1 MSNKLQKQE
10 TPKAAKQS
18 ITPEVMSSDPLAKNM
33 TEEQVSQVKQ
43 MLGQVCQDLANAE
56 LGKFY
61 ALRAG
66 IGLKAIKG
74 QFEHG
79 GWEPFLAATFPGK
92 SQRTIQRYMK
102 SAEVF
107 FVTYNLTADKA
118 WSQMFEM
125 DGKFLDRAASQLL
138 LTDGRGGEV
147 TERIPAKEIPKVVKQ
162 MAEFIAEDG
171 APSGASGKQPEE
183 PRQLS
188 PRERMQAVSDLYNGL
203 RSKLTQEV
211 VAQRSW
217 SILPVEEQEA
227 IAASLRTSSE
237 EIMRNVRKARQAEE
251 TKK

>member
-1 MSNKLQKQE
+1 MSKQ
-10 TPKAAKQS
+10 TTKAEVAKVEKKA
-18 ITPEVMSSDPLAKNM
+18 ITPEVMSNNPLAKNM
-33 TEEQVSQVKQ
+33 TEEQVAQVKL

-102 SAEVF
+102 NAEVF
-107 FVTYNLTADKA
+107 FVKYNLTSDKA
-118 WSQMFEM
+118 WAQMFEM
-125 DGKFLDRAASQLL
+125 DGKLLDRAASQLL
-138 LTDGRGGEV
+138 ISDGKDGL
-147 TERIPAKEIPKVVKQ
+147 ERIPSKEIPKVVKQ
-162 MAEFIAEDG
+162 MAEFISEEG
-171 APSGASGKQPEE
+171 APATAGGRQPEE
-183 PRQLS
+183 PRPLS
-188 PRERMQAVSDLYNGL
+188 SRERLQAVTDLYNGL

-217 SILPVEEQEA
+217 TVLPVEDQEG
-227 IAASLRTSSE
+227 IAASLRTASE
-237 EIMRNVRKARQAEE
+237 EIMRNVRKVRQSED
-251 TKK
+251 KK